1 MGGGGVPISRLHRRG
16 RDVVAIANALLD
28 GVKRLIVFLDGI
40 DEMSRVDYGARIS
53 ALSDFAGTYRDRVKT
68 IFSCRINDF
77 TLEFVHRQIVLLLSI
92 VRKSETS
99 LRKTMAS

>member
-1 MGGGGVPISRLHRRG
+1 
-16 RDVVAIANALLD
+16 
-28 GVKRLIVFLDGI
+28 
-40 DEMSRVDYGARIS
+40 MSRVDYGARIS

-99 LRKTMAS
+99 LRKTMAVKCPRPQSADQW